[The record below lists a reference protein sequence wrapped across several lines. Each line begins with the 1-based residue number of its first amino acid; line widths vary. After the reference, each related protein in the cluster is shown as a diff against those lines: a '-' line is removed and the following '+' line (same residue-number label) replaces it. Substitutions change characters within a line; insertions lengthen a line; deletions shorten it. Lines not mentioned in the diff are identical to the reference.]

1 VAEHSRVENETELRE
16 QPATLPGEG
25 REPWP
30 EEAEQPSRGERARSY
45 FREHP
50 RARWILIIFLLV
62 VVTGCTYLWHYYSIR
77 ETTDDAQVDGHIVP
91 VGPRVG
97 GTVISVD
104 VADNQYVDRGAVLV
118 QLDPKD
124 YQVAVDRARADL
136 ATAEAA
142 AAAARTGIPI
152 TTTTTTSNVSTAEAN
167 LFAARKEVDA
177 AEARAREAEANYS
190 KASSD
195 LKRAQQLVVK
205 DEISQQQYDAVKAA
219 AEAAKAG
226 VDAAVAAIAAA
237 QSHVVQAE
245 AGVHSARTA
254 PQQVAVTKSRA
265 AEADAA
271 AQRSRAALQQAELN
285 LTYTTVR
292 APFAGVVS
300 KRSVEPGQ
308 VVTAGQ
314 PFFALVDLEDVY
326 VTANYK
332 ETQLQHMCPGQPAT
346 IHVDAFNHDY
356 RGHVDSLSGVTGART
371 SLLPPE
377 NATGNYV
384 KVVQRIP
391 AKVVFDQ
398 GEDPNHQ
405 LRPGMSVEPTVLVDK
420 PCSHPFGE
428 NTQRSGPEKPN
439 QGAPA
444 GPVGTGTAP
453 GNTRPGN
460 STGRN
465 R

>member
-1 VAEHSRVENETELRE
+1 VADHSRVENETELHE
-16 QPATLPGEG
+16 QLIPGEA

-30 EEAEQPSRGERARSY
+30 EEAEQPSRRERARSY

-50 RARWILIIFLLV
+50 NTRWMLIIFLLV
-62 VVTGCTYLWHYYSIR
+62 VVTGGAYLWHYYSVR

-91 VGPRVG
+91 VSPRVG

-104 VADNQYVDRGAVLV
+104 VADNQYVNRGAVLV

-142 AAAARTGIPI
+142 AAAARAGVPI

-167 LFAARKEVDA
+167 LTAARKEVDA
-177 AEARAREAEANYS
+177 AEARSREAEANYN

-195 LKRAQQLVVK
+195 LKRVQQLVVK

-226 VDAAVAAIAAA
+226 VDAAAAAIAAA
-237 QSHVVQAE
+237 HSHVAQAE
-245 AGVHSARTA
+245 AGVRTAQTA

-271 AQRSRAALQQAELN
+271 VQRSRAALQQAELN
-285 LTYTTVR
+285 LAYTTVR

-332 ETQLQHMCPGQPAT
+332 ETQLQDMCPGQPAT

-356 RGHVDSLSGVTGART
+356 GGHVDSLSGVTGART

-391 AKVVFDQ
+391 VKVVFDQ

-428 NTQRSGPEKPN
+428 KTQRPAAGKPN
-439 QGAPA
+439 RATPA
-444 GPVGTGTAP
+444 GSVGPGGP
-453 GNTRPGN
+453 GNAPLPGS
-460 STGRN
+460 STGGN